1 MGFGFAAA
9 PWVGLA
15 FTLTL
20 VAQMTVRP
28 VPVQAA
34 QDRLSRFAGWREL
47 ADETVAAMN
56 TRQAGYIATNEHG
69 VSATLAFYLRNT
81 TVFQTSDAIRY
92 EFMPLIDQ
100 SLPNRTTGI
109 YLAVP
114 PSDDLPRLQAH
125 FDSVELIATI

>member
-1 MGFGFAAA
+1 MAERCLCDRDRRRRGRCCAAARRSKRLSIMGFGFAAA

-69 VSATLAFYLRNT
+69 VSATLAFYLRN
-81 TVFQTSDAIRY
+81 
-92 EFMPLIDQ
+92 
-100 SLPNRTTGI
+100 
-109 YLAVP
+109 
-114 PSDDLPRLQAH
+114 
-125 FDSVELIATI
+125 